1 MQYSASCRCGKI
13 KVTLVI
19 SQPIENFQPRQC
31 DCDFCQSYD
40 LIFISE
46 PEGKLLIV
54 TQTDVIQLK
63 QGCTSIDIAEYL
75 NVSKPSIA
83 KRIHALMQ
91 LEVLDQVDTEDKRQK
106 KLILSIKGQQ
116 LFAECSDKL
125 DLFEQ
130 QLLSP
135 LDQTAQNIMLNTLHQ
150 LMDHLQEMK
159 GDPS

>member
-1 MQYSASCRCGKI
+1 MPNRLNFRASLLRCARLMSDEINTILLPHQLNYSLWQ
-13 KVTLVI
+13 VL
-19 SQPIENFQPRQC
+19 
-31 DCDFCQSYD
+31 Y
-40 LIFISE
+40 
-46 PEGKLLIV
+46 
-54 TQTDVIQLK
+54 VIQLQ

-83 KRIHALMQ
+83 KRIHALIQ

-116 LFAECSDKL
+116 LFAACSEKL

-130 QLLSP
+130 RLLLP
-135 LDQTAQNIMLNTLHQ
+135 LDQAAQNSTLNTLHQ

-159 GDPS
+159 GGQS

>member
-1 MQYSASCRCGKI
+1 MPNRLKFRASVLRYARLMSDEINTILLPHQLNYSLWQ
-13 KVTLVI
+13 VL
-19 SQPIENFQPRQC
+19 
-31 DCDFCQSYD
+31 Y
-40 LIFISE
+40 
-46 PEGKLLIV
+46 
-54 TQTDVIQLK
+54 VIQLK

-83 KRIHALMQ
+83 KRIRILLQ
-91 LEVLDQVDTEDKRQK
+91 LEILDQVDTQDKRQK

>member
-1 MQYSASCRCGKI
+1 MPNRLNFRASLLRCARLMSDEINTILLPHQLNYSLWQ
-13 KVTLVI
+13 VL
-19 SQPIENFQPRQC
+19 
-31 DCDFCQSYD
+31 Y
-40 LIFISE
+40 
-46 PEGKLLIV
+46 
-54 TQTDVIQLK
+54 VIQLK

-83 KRIHALMQ
+83 KRIHALIQ

-116 LFAECSDKL
+116 LFAACSEKL

-130 QLLSP
+130 RLLLP
-135 LDQTAQNIMLNTLHQ
+135 LDQAAQNSTLNTLHK

-159 GDPS
+159 GGQS